1 MMDTYQQES
10 QTSTVSTITATLLSA
25 AMCLPLVT
33 AVQNAQADTPPERGL
48 VSLKYLDYQDSQPG
62 DDRIKVQATSL
73 KVLAPVYGD
82 WSIGSSY
89 TSDSISGASPAYH
102 NGGISKM
109 HDLRRAFDADV
120 TRYFEHGSLTLGG
133 NVSSESDYL
142 SRGISLQASRS
153 SDSKNT
159 TWTAGIGY
167 NNDTINPNNKVV
179 TNEKKYITDVLF
191 SVTQILTVN
200 DIAQLNLGFTRG
212 RGYYSDPYKIFDHRP
227 RERNSNTVLARW
239 NHHSET
245 TRGTTRLS
253 YRYYSDSWSIKAHTL
268 NLEYVQPV
276 AQGWSI
282 APSLRLYTQ
291 SAASFYVDADPS
303 LYPFP
308 PNPSL
313 DALNYSEDQRVSAFG
328 ARTFGLK
335 ISKQIDEDWS
345 ADIKLEQY
353 QQRSSWRLF
362 GSGSP
367 GLLPFNARM
376 IQVGLA
382 RQF

>member
-1 MMDTYQQES
+1 MMTTYQQEIQPS
-10 QTSTVSTITATLLSA
+10 ATSTMAATLLSA
-25 AMCLPLVT
+25 AMCLPLA
-33 AVQNAQADTPPERGL
+33 AVQQAQAETPPERGL

-89 TSDSISGASPAYH
+89 TSDSISGASPAFH
-102 NGGISKM
+102 NGGLSKM

-142 SRGISLQASRS
+142 SRGVSVQASRS
-153 SDSKNT
+153 SDNKNT

-167 NNDTINPNNKVV
+167 NNDTINPTNKVV
-179 TNEKKYITDVLF
+179 ANEKKYITDILF
-191 SVTQILTVN
+191 SVTQIWTMN
-200 DIAQLNLGFTRG
+200 DIVQFNLGFTRG
-212 RGYYSDPYKIFDHRP
+212 RGYYSDPYKVFDNRP
-227 RERNSNTVLARW
+227 RERNSNTLLTRW
-239 NHHSET
+239 NHHIDA
-245 TRGTTRLS
+245 TRGTARLT

-268 NLEYVQPV
+268 NLDYVQPL
-276 AQGWSI
+276 AQGWTVT
-282 APSLRLYTQ
+282 PSLRLYTQ

-303 LYPFP
+303 QYPFP
-308 PNPSL
+308 PNPAS
-313 DALNYSEDQRVSAFG
+313 DAQNYSEDQRVSAFG
-328 ARTFGLK
+328 ARTLGLK

-376 IQVGLA
+376 IQVGLS